1 MTDPFA
7 YMTAQLLSGPLGED
21 ALFRGQPQRV
31 LVDRARKMVGEYG
44 EVVGNR
50 VLVQLPAGLAPSAGE
65 AITLQ
70 KTGTAY
76 KLDVED
82 PEKSDEHLSA
92 WIVRPAA

>member
-7 YMTAQLLSGPLGED
+7 YMTTQLLAGPLGED

-44 EVVGNR
+44 EVVGSR
-50 VLVQLPAGLAPSAGE
+50 IMVQIPASLAPASGE

-82 PEKSDEHLSA
+82 PEKSDEYLSA
-92 WIVRPAA
+92 WIVRPA